1 MEIQRFLGRGGLA
14 RFLAISEARVG
25 QINPEPDALVDG
37 RPVWLPET
45 AARLK
50 VARESRRAHRQAGKK
65 AVEAP
70 AA

>member
-1 MEIQRFLGRGGLA
+1 MAIQRFFGRGGLA
-14 RFLAISEARVG
+14 RFIGISEARIG
-25 QINPEPDALVDG
+25 QINPQPDALVDG

-50 VARESRRAHRQAGKK
+50 VERESRRAHRQAGKRT
-65 AVEAP
+65 AEAP

>member
-1 MEIQRFLGRGGLA
+1 MEIQRFFGRGGLA
-14 RFLAISEARVG
+14 RFMGISEARIG
-25 QINPEPDALVDG
+25 QINPQPDALVDG

-50 VARESRRAHRQAGKK
+50 VARESRRAHRQAGKR
-65 AVEAP
+65 AAEAP